1 MNGPEPPSEQP
12 IQAGQRHSVFSPK
25 QKTVIVIL
33 ASIAAFFSPLSANI
47 YFPALN
53 TIAHDLNV
61 SNSRINLTVT
71 TYLVFFLFLNEHHAI
86 KTKSTNK
93 ILDFSRF
100 SANIYGSVLGQRR
113 EETSLHSKLHHLHRC
128 QCRAGL
134 AKQLCCAFG
143 ASLHSE
149 FW

>member
-1 MNGPEPPSEQP
+1 MVSAEQHHTSEQAQVNEPEPPSEQP
-12 IQAGQRHSVFSPK
+12 IQAGERHSVFSPK

-71 TYLVFFLFLNEHHAI
+71 TYLVFF
-86 KTKSTNK
+86 
-93 ILDFSRF
+93 
-100 SANIYGSVLGQRR
+100 
-113 EETSLHSKLHHLHRC
+113 
-128 QCRAGL
+128 
-134 AKQLCCAFG
+134 
-143 ASLHSE
+143 
-149 FW
+149 